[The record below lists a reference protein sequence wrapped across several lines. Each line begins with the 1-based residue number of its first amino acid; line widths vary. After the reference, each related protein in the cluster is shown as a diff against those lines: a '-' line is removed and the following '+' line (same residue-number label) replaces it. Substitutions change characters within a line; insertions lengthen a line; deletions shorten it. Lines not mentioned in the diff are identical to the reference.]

1 MIALFDI
8 DTIAFTLLG
17 YRLSYIELVGTVF
30 SMISVYLA
38 SKANILTWPVGL
50 IGIGAFFVI
59 FFQIQLYSDMLLQ
72 LYFFAFT
79 VFGWYNWKVIPV
91 FVKPRSLT
99 QKWQIMYAIILVAGS
114 YLLGFFMQSVHLIFP
129 KLFPLAAAYPF
140 MDAFTSVAS
149 ILATILLARK
159 VIQTWPFWIAVD
171 LLSVGL
177 YTTKGV
183 HLMAIEYAIFLMMCI
198 YGWYNWRKI
207 A

>member
-1 MIALFDI
+1 LIALFDI
-8 DTIAFTLLG
+8 DNIAFTWLG
-17 YRLSYIELVGTVF
+17 YPLSYIELVGTIF

-38 SKANILTWPVGL
+38 SKANVLTWPVGL
-50 IGIGAFFVI
+50 IGICAFFVI

-72 LYFFAFT
+72 FYFCAFT
-79 VFGWYNWKVIPV
+79 VFGWYNWKVKPN
-91 FVKPRSLT
+91 FEKPRSLT
-99 QKWQIMYAIILVAGS
+99 QKWQIIYAIVLVAGA

-140 MDAFTSVAS
+140 MDAFTTVAS

-159 VIQTWPFWIAVD
+159 VIQTWPLWIAVD

-177 YTTKGV
+177 YTVKGV
-183 HLMAIEYAIFLMMCI
+183 HLMAIEYAIFLLMCI
-198 YGWYNWRKI
+198 YGWYNWKKT